1 MIISMTGFGRGEAS
15 AHGVTAMVELKT
27 LNSRYLDVSV
37 RLPQQFQD
45 KELQFKEV
53 LAQHISRGKINVSMY
68 LDDKEFQRQ
77 APVVDAQKL
86 ANYVQ
91 ILREIQTTIG
101 LEGPLELNQLLNF
114 NDLITQPEPVQDPEH
129 DKLCWSLIQQ
139 ANAIAIEKL
148 MDMKRQEGA
157 QLEADISSRISGIQE
172 AIIHIQQT
180 TDGRTED
187 LKKRL
192 QERISTLLDDEKI
205 DADRLEMEVALMADK
220 MDITEETVR
229 LAAHL
234 KFFMEA
240 IHSEEHAGR
249 RLNFLTQEIN
259 RELNTIGSKANDS
272 GIAHEVVKAKE
283 MLEQIR
289 EQVQNIE

>member
-180 TDGRTED
+180 TDGRAED

-249 RLNFLTQEIN
+249 RLNFLTLLFGC
-259 RELNTIGSKANDS
+259 ELFSALFNLCFDQFKR
-272 GIAHEVVKAKE
+272 
-283 MLEQIR
+283 LL
-289 EQVQNIE
+289 

>member
-1 MIISMTGFGRGEAS
+1 MIISMTGFGRGEVS

-53 LAQHISRGKINVSMY
+53 LAQHISRGKLNVSIY

-101 LEGPLELNQLLNF
+101 TDSKIELNQLLQF
-114 NDLITQPEPVQDPEH
+114 NDLITQPEPVQEPEH
-129 DKLCWSLIQQ
+129 DKFCWSLIQQ
-139 ANAIAIEKL
+139 ANAIAIENL
-148 MDMKRQEGA
+148 MEMKRQEGA
-157 QLEADISSRISGIQE
+157 QLKADISSRISGIQE

-180 TDGRTED
+180 TDGRGED
-187 LKKRL
+187 LKKKL
-192 QERISTLLDDEKI
+192 QERISSLLDDEKI
-205 DADRLEMEVALMADK
+205 DPNRLEMEVALMADK

-234 KFFMEA
+234 KFFTEA
-240 IHSEEHAGR
+240 IQSNEHAGR

>member
-1 MIISMTGFGRGEAS
+1 MIISMTGFGRGEVS

-53 LAQHISRGKINVSMY
+53 LAQHISRGKLNVSIY
-68 LDDKEFQRQ
+68 VDDKEFQRQ

-101 LEGPLELNQLLNF
+101 TDSKIELNQLLQF
-114 NDLITQPEPVQDPEH
+114 NDLITQPEPVQEPEH
-129 DKLCWSLIQQ
+129 DKFCWSLIQQ
-139 ANAIAIEKL
+139 ANAIAIENL
-148 MDMKRQEGA
+148 MEMKRQEGA

-180 TDGRTED
+180 TDGRGED
-187 LKKRL
+187 LKKKL
-192 QERISTLLDDEKI
+192 QERISSLLDDEKI
-205 DADRLEMEVALMADK
+205 DPNRLEMEVALMADK
-220 MDITEETVR
+220 TDITEETVR

-234 KFFMEA
+234 KFFTEA
-240 IHSEEHAGR
+240 IQSNEHAGR

-272 GIAHEVVKAKE
+272 SIAHEVVKAKE